1 MDLSANLIAE
11 MRFKL
16 TTSLF
21 VLFVAAMLVAVAACG
36 SSEDSRTRNAALG
49 TCRGSLVEVASQE
62 YIATLAAEQ
71 NKLKEAYE
79 LSESYVNGASSTYF
93 LIRGAVP
100 PDLTLA
106 VAQFDV
112 FDRAVTE
119 AENHIK
125 RYLEDAEGSEN
136 LQDRYLMSRE
146 SLPMLKSR
154 LKEARAEMNRLL
166 AIRAEELTNVTQ
178 ELNRTIRNRDEAYA
192 KYLSAVEAYNKVATL
207 ATAPECPVILTAGD
221 AENYVREV
229 ASTIPPT
236 TVQRKVFQFIDEP
249 APTTVPEQSGEVD
262 EASNGGNGSNGGSSP
277 SETTIPVATTPDEL
291 STDST
296 STTAAPSDGAGND
309 VTVDTLPIPVASPSV
324 EYVAPTAEEIIEN
337 ISELFYALD
346 KDSPVSEQNTVVV
359 AEILDQLDDLSKKIS
374 SGEISITEDQ
384 VKIVSDQLTSLLFIV
399 TVLKAK
405 KKNTDDD
412 SSLSVSKRSVSVSAS
427 GFSPGTDVI
436 FANRSGRPLR
446 NLKASDGGVAVFD
459 VDVDATA
466 DRDLFM
472 LGGRNSAGE
481 VVAVPVLVEFD
492 ENTDAGTS
500 TTIADENSSTATSV
514 VDVDDTESSG
524 DGSGTSWILW
534 LLLVAILLAIAY
546 GIRKQL
552 TKRGNDAN

>member
-1 MDLSANLIAE
+1 
-11 MRFKL
+11 
-16 TTSLF
+16 
-21 VLFVAAMLVAVAACG
+21 MLVAVAACG

-249 APTTVPEQSGEVD
+249 APTTVPKQSGEVD
-262 EASNGGNGSNGGSSP
+262 EASNGGNGGNGGSSP
-277 SETTIPVATTPDEL
+277 SETTIPVTTTPDEI

-296 STTAAPSDGAGND
+296 STTAAPSDDAGND
-309 VTVDTLPIPVASPSV
+309 VTVDTLPIPVAPTSV
-324 EYVAPTAEEIIEN
+324 EYVAPTAAEIIEN

-346 KDSPVSEQNTVVV
+346 KDSPESEQNTVVV
-359 AEILDQLDDLSKKIS
+359 AEIFEQLNDLSKKIS
-374 SGEISITEDQ
+374 SGEISITNDQ
-384 VKIVSDQLTSLLFIV
+384 LNIVSNQLTSLIFIV
-399 TVLKAK
+399 VVSNAK
-405 KKNTDDD
+405 KKKTDYD
-412 SSLSVSKRSVSVSAS
+412 SSSSSSVSKLSVSVSAT
-427 GFSPGTDVI
+427 GFSPGSDVI
-436 FANRSGRPLR
+436 FADRSGRPLR

-459 VDVDATA
+459 VEVDATA

-472 LGGRNSAGE
+472 LGGKNSAGD

-492 ENTDAGTS
+492 ENANTDTS
-500 TTIADENSSTATSV
+500 TTIADENTSTATSV
-514 VDVDDTESSG
+514 VEVDDNESGG

-534 LLLVAILLAIAY
+534 LLLVAALLAIAY

-552 TKRGNDAN
+552 TKRTNDAN